1 MTRPARVLIVEDDDG
16 IRDLVDLVLSSAGY
30 EILTASDGA
39 AALQVIGTVRP
50 DLVLLDMRMPV
61 MDGWTFARELR
72 ARHGHRIPV
81 VVVTAA
87 EDVRLRAREVDAD
100 AWLGKPFDVDTLL
113 ATVGRLAA
121 RQGGLEAPL
130 SHGLS

>member
-1 MTRPARVLIVEDDDG
+1 MNGAHVLVVDDDP
-16 IRDLVDLVLSSAGY
+16 DVLEVVTLTLEMAGY
-30 EILTASDGA
+30 RVSQA
-39 AALQVIGTVRP
+39 ANGQLALAELARELPGLI
-50 DLVLLDMRMPV
+50 LLDMRMPV

-87 EDVRLRAREVDAD
+87 EDARLRAREVDAE

-113 ATVGRLAA
+113 ATVGRLMA
-121 RQGGLEAPL
+121 RQGGLEASR
-130 SHGLS
+130 SHGAP